1 MVRAVTRAL
10 AILDAFHE
18 TRPSLTM
25 QQIGS
30 HIGMP
35 KATTF
40 RLVQTLEKAGFLIRL
55 EDQRYCLSFK
65 LLRLAG
71 LVRSALPI
79 RDICRP
85 ALVEIAQ
92 RTGETVTLNVLSG
105 FDRVVL
111 DVVDTPSP
119 LMSIARSGEHVPLVS
134 GATGKLFMAHM
145 DKAALARVL
154 KSAGGR
160 KLKRPSLEREL
171 GRIRREGYATSHGE
185 RVAGLSAIAVPLHG
199 LEDGVSHC
207 LSLTGPTVRM
217 EKREAAFIRIM
228 LEAAAN
234 VSARLGGLAQSRH
247 DADEAA

>member
-10 AILDAFHE
+10 SILDAFDE
-18 TRPSLTM
+18 ARPSLTM
-25 QQIGS
+25 QQIGT

-71 LVRSALPI
+71 IVRNTLPI

-92 RTGETVTLNVLSG
+92 QTGETVTLNLLSG
-105 FDRVVL
+105 HERICL

-119 LMSIARSGEHVPLVS
+119 LMSIARTGEHVGLLS

-145 DKAALARVL
+145 DKAALDRVL
-154 KSAGGR
+154 KAAPGGR
-160 KLKRPSLEREL
+160 KIKRQALAREL
-171 GRIRREGYATSHGE
+171 ATIRRQGYATSHGE
-185 RVAGLSAIAVPLHG
+185 RVAGLSAIAAPLHG
-199 LEDGVSHC
+199 LEGGVTHS

-217 EKREAAFIRIM
+217 EKREPAFICIL
-228 LEAAAN
+228 LEAAAGI
-234 VSARLGGLAQSRH
+234 SARLGGLAHQT
-247 DADEAA
+247 DKAA

>member
-79 RDICRP
+79 RDI
-85 ALVEIAQ
+85 
-92 RTGETVTLNVLSG
+92 
-105 FDRVVL
+105 
-111 DVVDTPSP
+111 
-119 LMSIARSGEHVPLVS
+119 
-134 GATGKLFMAHM
+134 
-145 DKAALARVL
+145 
-154 KSAGGR
+154 
-160 KLKRPSLEREL
+160 
-171 GRIRREGYATSHGE
+171 
-185 RVAGLSAIAVPLHG
+185 
-199 LEDGVSHC
+199 
-207 LSLTGPTVRM
+207 
-217 EKREAAFIRIM
+217 
-228 LEAAAN
+228 
-234 VSARLGGLAQSRH
+234 
-247 DADEAA
+247 

>member
-10 AILDAFHE
+10 SILDAFDE
-18 TRPSLTM
+18 ARPSLTM

-40 RLVQTLEKAGFLIRL
+40 RLVQTLERAGYLIRL

-71 LVRSALPI
+71 LVRSTLPI

-85 ALVEIAQ
+85 TLVEIAQ
-92 RTGETVTLNVLSG
+92 QTGETVTLNLLNG
-105 FDRVVL
+105 HERICL

-119 LMSIARSGEHVPLVS
+119 LMSVARAGEHIPLLK

-145 DKAALARVL
+145 DKATLERVLKASPGGRKVKRLALAR
-154 KSAGGR
+154 
-160 KLKRPSLEREL
+160 EF
-171 GRIRREGYATSHGE
+171 GRIRRQGYATSHGE
-185 RVAGLSAIAVPLHG
+185 RVAGLSAISVPLHG
-199 LEDGVSHC
+199 LEEGVTHC

-217 EKREAAFIRIM
+217 EKREAAFLRIM
-228 LEAAAN
+228 LAAAAEL
-234 VSARLGGLAQSRH
+234 SSRLGGIDPPAE
-247 DADEAA
+247 EAA